1 VQLADPVLR
10 GQFSESVLK
19 KAVDVAILCL
29 QENAN
34 NRPSMQD
41 VVAAMNFLVSCR
53 YCPNKANKAAIK
65 ATEDNSPNET
75 KMLDKGLDREKA
87 VAEARMWGETWRDK
101 QRQTS
106 HTAASD
112 GLYAHS

>member
-1 VQLADPVLR
+1 MQLADPVLR

-41 VVAAMNFLVSCR
+41 VVAAMNFLASCR
-53 YCPNKANKAAIK
+53 YCPNKANKVAIK
-65 ATEDNSPNET
+65 PTEGNSPNET
-75 KMLDKGLDREKA
+75 KMLDRDQA
-87 VAEARMWGETWRDK
+87 VAEAKMWGETWRDK
-101 QRQTS
+101 QRQST
-106 HTAASD
+106 HTAAAD
-112 GLYAHS
+112 GLYTHS